1 MGSQSETVSKRV
13 LFVNK
18 LFSGIW
24 AWAVLITGL
33 FLFAESIVLMVK
45 AQMGL
50 GPWDIFHIGVVRVS
64 GLPLGQVSIVTG
76 LAIIIVAF
84 VATREKPGAGTIA
97 NMVLIGLFVDWT
109 YGYVPA
115 MTEFPLQFAMFVGG
129 MVLMGLAS
137 AVYIGAGLGAGP
149 RDSLMLGLSRA
160 TGMSIRLT
168 RTIIEAAV
176 FVIGFFLGGAFGLGT
191 VLFVIGIGPVVQF
204 FMTLLRVKKT
214 H

>member
-1 MGSQSETVSKRV
+1 MSSQSGTVRKRTFLV
-13 LFVNK
+13 AK
-18 LFSGIW
+18 LCPWVW
-24 AWAVLITGL
+24 AWIVLIIGL

-50 GPWDIFHIGVVRVS
+50 GPWDLFHIGIVRVS

-76 LAIIIVAF
+76 LLIIIVAF
-84 VATREKPGAGTIA
+84 LIAREKPGAGTIA

-137 AVYIGAGLGAGP
+137 AIYIGAGLGAGP
-149 RDSLMLGLSRA
+149 RDSLMLGLSRV

-168 RTIIEAAV
+168 RTVIEAAV
-176 FVIGFFLGGAFGLGT
+176 FIMGFLLGGSLGLGT
-191 VLFVIGIGPVVQF
+191 VLFVLGIGPVVQF
-204 FMTLLRVKKT
+204 FMTLLRVKKA